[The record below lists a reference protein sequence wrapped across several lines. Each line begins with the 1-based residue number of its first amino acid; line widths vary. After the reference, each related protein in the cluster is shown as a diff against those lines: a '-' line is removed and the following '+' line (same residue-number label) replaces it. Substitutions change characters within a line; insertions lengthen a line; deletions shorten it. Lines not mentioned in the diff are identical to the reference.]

1 MSLTL
6 TESNREAEDL
16 PEKTLKPY
24 RWEGDVDTGSTGFL
38 AIVTPKSTMSTVVF
52 QDEGLSHRP
61 VSPAASLPAV
71 CTCGHTHVYECVCV
85 HVVTLLCVCV
95 HVYACVCM
103 CVYLWHTHVY

>member
-1 MSLTL
+1 VSLTL

-71 CTCGHTHVYECVCV
+71 CTCGHTQGPEWHNASS
-85 HVVTLLCVCV
+85 LSL
-95 HVYACVCM
+95 ACSQP
-103 CVYLWHTHVY
+103 